1 MGMNNSTKK
10 KTIIKKVTLDNKTI
24 ITMVGELRQTKVKE
38 EFRLQYVKTTPG
50 GTVLET
56 CDSLVLN
63 TFDNE
68 PGIRKELYMGW
79 SVCQPEDYDAY
90 DSKLAIRG
98 AKNRFNRP
106 IITRNF
112 TYLNPDQVNV
122 LLDNEVEFVVN
133 KYFSN
138 HKISDVNTYSL

>member
-1 MGMNNSTKK
+1 MGMNNSTKT
-10 KTIIKKVTLDNKTI
+10 KTTVKKVTLDDKTI

-56 CDSLVLN
+56 CESLTLN

-79 SVCQPEDYDAY
+79 SVCQPEDYDVY
-90 DSKLAIRG
+90 DSKLAVRG
-98 AKNRFNRP
+98 AKNRFSRP
-106 IITRNF
+106 IVTRNF
-112 TYLNPDQVNV
+112 TYLNPDQVDT
-122 LLDNEVEFVVN
+122 LLANEVEFVIN
-133 KYFSN
+133 KYFSDRTIEN
-138 HKISDVNTYSL
+138 IMTYTI